1 MDENRRLADFSEGA
15 LSGLKLL
22 DLGRVVAGP
31 YTSRVLADMG
41 AQVIKVEPPEGDV
54 VRLIAPGHDQG
65 MSALFQ
71 FVNVGKRDVCIDLR
85 HPEGLSVVHDLI
97 RWCDAVIENFRPGV
111 MDRLG
116 IGWNA
121 IQEINPRAVLL
132 SLNGFGSDSAW
143 SQQRSYAPILHAITG
158 ILHDQSEY
166 TGQPVAQINE
176 AHGDTTLGLHGG
188 IALLAALR
196 VAEAT
201 GVGQHV
207 EIPMYDAILGSYSE
221 SNNALL
227 PKPDDRVMNPI
238 YDAGVHGVIATAG
251 AARLVWRTLADHHG
265 IEDPEPQADLET
277 KKKLR
282 HRAIETWMEEQP
294 SREALLEKLAAAG
307 IACAPVVPILDALR
321 GPLAKERGLLVEVD
335 DRRGGTR
342 PLVRSPAR
350 FSAARNEIRGRAA
363 RRGEDNH
370 AVLADV
376 LGYSGDEI
384 RSLEERGVLSAAAP
398 DER

>member
-1 MDENRRLADFSEGA
+1 MGKNRQLSDFADGA
-15 LSGLKLL
+15 LSDVKLL

-71 FVNVGKRDVCIDLR
+71 FVNVGKRDICLDLR
-85 HPEGLSVVHDLI
+85 DPDGLSVVQDLI

-111 MDRLG
+111 MERLG

-143 SQQRSYAPILHAITG
+143 SQRRSYAPILHAITG

-166 TGQPVAQINE
+166 AEQPVAQINE

-188 IALLAALR
+188 VALLAALR

-207 EIPMYDAILGSYSE
+207 EIPMYDAILGTYSE

-227 PKPDDRVMNPI
+227 PEPDDRVMNPI

-251 AARLVWRTLADHHG
+251 AARLVWRILADHCG

-282 HRAIETWMEEQP
+282 HRAIEAWMEEQS

-321 GPLAKERGLLVEVD
+321 GPLATERALLVDVD

-350 FSAARNEIRGRAA
+350 FSATRNEIRGRAA
-363 RRGEDNH
+363 RRGEHNH
-370 AVLADV
+370 EVLAEV
-376 LGYSGDEI
+376 LGYDPEKI
-384 RSLEERGVLSAAAP
+384 RSLEARGVLSAASA